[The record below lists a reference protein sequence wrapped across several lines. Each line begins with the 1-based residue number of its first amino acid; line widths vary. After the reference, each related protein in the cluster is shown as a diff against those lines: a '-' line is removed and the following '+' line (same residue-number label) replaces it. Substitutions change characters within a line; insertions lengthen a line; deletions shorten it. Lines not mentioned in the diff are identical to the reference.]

1 MSARGFR
8 GARGG
13 CMWTHHQR
21 APSRDR
27 RRLSIAIL
35 LALGG
40 SSDVVLAQGARATNA
55 SGVEEIQV
63 VGQRET
69 YRISETSTA
78 TKTPT
83 LLIDIPQSLTL
94 ISSGMIRDQAMQNMG
109 DVVRYVPGVQM
120 AQGEGHRDA
129 PIFRGNTSTADFFID
144 GMRDDT
150 QYYRDL
156 YNVEQV
162 EVLKGP
168 SGMIFGRG
176 GSGGL
181 INRVTKQADGMSR
194 RELGATLG
202 SWQNRRLTAD
212 FGQGIGDASAVR
224 VSAFYEDSESHRD
237 FGELTRWAI
246 NPTFTLERSDTTR
259 VTLGYERFEDERVT
273 DRGIPSQLPLL
284 GLPLDIDAS
293 TFFGSPDSSPTSAT
307 VDAVTASVSHELSDR
322 VTLSNKTRLAD
333 YDKFYQNV
341 FPGAYTAVD
350 GRVSVSGYNN
360 RTARENLLN
369 QTDVTFSAETAG
381 ISHTLVSGMEVG
393 RQETDN
399 FRETAYFLAVGP
411 DAVSDFVTLANPN
424 YTGPVE
430 FRQSATDADNSSIA
444 KNAALYIQDQLE
456 FSERWQAIVGVRYD
470 RFEADLLNNRTAQL
484 LSSTDD
490 FVSPRAG
497 VIYKPKDSV
506 SIYVS
511 HTVSYVPRAGEQ
523 LASLTASNS
532 TLEPEEFTNNEIGL
546 KWDLGSRLST
556 TFSVY
561 QLDRTNVALTDPN
574 NPTLLMLVDGQRVDG
589 IEFGLSGEV
598 TDRWQVMAG
607 YAHQDSELRTPGAQS
622 ANELGQ
628 VPEHSASFWNRY
640 DLSSKLG
647 FGVGVVYR
655 SDVFVATDNAVTLP
669 SFTRLD
675 GAAFYSIS
683 DDLRLQF
690 NVENMLDEE
699 YYASAHSN
707 NNIMP
712 GSPRAY
718 RLGFTFRM

>member
-1 MSARGFR
+1 VSINGFQ
-8 GARGG
+8 GI
-13 CMWTHHQR
+13 Q
-21 APSRDR
+21 DR
-27 RRLSIAIL
+27 RTPGKSKRLASLARRPLCIAML
-35 LALGG
+35 VALGG
-40 SSDVVLAQGARATNA
+40 AADAALAQGSAA
-55 SGVEEIQV
+55 SGIDELEVIGRRQ
-63 VGQRET
+63 T
-69 YRISETSTA
+69 YRILETSTA

-83 LLIDIPQSLTL
+83 RLIDIPQSLTL

-129 PIFRGNTSTADFFID
+129 PILRGNTSTADFFVD

-156 YNVEQV
+156 YNVDQV

-202 SWQNRRLTAD
+202 SWENRRLTAD
-212 FGQGIGDASAVR
+212 VGRAISDASAFR
-224 VSAFYEDSESHRD
+224 VNAFYEDSESYRT
-237 FGELTRWAI
+237 FGKLNRWAI
-246 NPTFTLERSDTTR
+246 NPTFTLERSDATR

-284 GLPLDIDAS
+284 GLPLESDAS
-293 TFFGSPDSSPTSAT
+293 TFFGSPELSPTSAT
-307 VDAVTASVSHELSDR
+307 VDAFVSTVSHELSDHL
-322 VTLSNKTRLAD
+322 TLTNKTRLAD

-341 FPGAYTAVD
+341 FPGAYSAAD

-369 QTDVTFSAETAG
+369 QTDVTFSVETAG
-381 ISHTLVSGMEVG
+381 ISHTVLSGMELG
-393 RQETDN
+393 RQNTDN
-399 FRETAYFLAVGP
+399 FRQTAYFTAIGP
-411 DAVSDFVTLANPN
+411 NALSDFVTLTNPI

-430 FRQSATDADNSSIA
+430 FRQSATDADNHSIA
-444 KNAALYIQDQLE
+444 KNAALYIQDQMEL
-456 FSERWQAIVGVRYD
+456 SEHWQVIVGARYD
-470 RFEADLLNNRTAQL
+470 RFEADLTNNRTAQL

-497 VIYKPKDSV
+497 VIYKPKDNVSV
-506 SIYVS
+506 YASR
-511 HTVSYVPRAGEQ
+511 TLSYVPRAGEQ

-532 TLEPEEFTNNEIGL
+532 ALEPEEFTNNEVGL
-546 KWDLGSRLST
+546 KWDFGSRLST
-556 TFSVY
+556 TFAVY
-561 QLDRTNVALTDPN
+561 QLDRTNVAIADPS

-589 IEFGLSGEV
+589 IELGLAGEV
-598 TDRWQVMAG
+598 TERWQMMAG

-628 VPEHSASFWNRY
+628 VPQHSASFWNRY
-640 DLSSKLG
+640 DVSSRLG
-647 FGVGVVYR
+647 VGVGVVYR
-655 SDVFVATDNAVTLP
+655 SDVFAATDNAVTLP

-675 GAAFYSIS
+675 AVAFYSINDS
-683 DDLRLQF
+683 LRLQF
-690 NVENMLDEE
+690 NVENLLDES

-712 GSPRAY
+712 GSPRTY
-718 RLGFTFRM
+718 RLGLTFTM

>member
-1 MSARGFR
+1 MSADAALP
-8 GARGG
+8 ARRPL
-13 CMWTHHQR
+13 CM
-21 APSRDR
+21 
-27 RRLSIAIL
+27 AIL
-35 LALGG
+35 FALSG
-40 SSDVVLAQGARATNA
+40 SAALAQGPSV
-55 SGVEEIQV
+55 SGIDEIEV
-63 VGQRET
+63 VGERES
-69 YRISETSTA
+69 YRIRETSTV

-83 LLIDIPQSLTL
+83 PLIDIPQSLTL
-94 ISSGMIRDQAMQNMG
+94 IGSGMIRDQAMQNMG

-144 GMRDDT
+144 GLRDDT

-194 RELGATLG
+194 QELGATLG

-212 FGQGIGDASAVR
+212 FGRGIGDASAFR
-224 VSAFYEDSESHRD
+224 VNAFYEDSESYRN
-237 FGELTRWAI
+237 FAELTRWAI
-246 NPTFTLERSDTTR
+246 NPTFTLEPSEKTR

-273 DRGIPSQLPLL
+273 DRGVPSQLPLL
-284 GLPLDIDAS
+284 RLPLETDAS
-293 TFFGSPDSSPTSAT
+293 TFFGSPESSPTSAT
-307 VDAVTASVSHELSDR
+307 VDALTSHVTHEFSDR
-322 VTLSNKTRLAD
+322 VTLTNKTRLAD

-341 FPGAYTAVD
+341 FPGAYTAAD
-350 GRVSVSGYNN
+350 SRVSVSGYSN

-369 QTDVTFSAETAG
+369 QTDVTFSAETGG
-381 ISHTLVSGMEVG
+381 ISHTVLSGMELG

-399 FRETAYFLAVGP
+399 FRQTAYFLAVGP
-411 DAVSDFVTLANPN
+411 NAVSDFVTLTQPI
-424 YTGPVE
+424 YTGPLE
-430 FRQSATDADNSSIA
+430 FRQSATDAANNSLA
-444 KNAALYIQDQLE
+444 KNAALYVQDQVEL
-456 FSERWQAIVGVRYD
+456 SERWQAIVGVRYD
-470 RFEADLLNNRTAQL
+470 RFEADLLNNRTAQS

-490 FVSPRAG
+490 FLSPRAG
-497 VIYKPKDSV
+497 VIYKPKDNV
-506 SIYVS
+506 SIYAS
-511 HTVSYVPRAGEQ
+511 YTVSYVPRAGEQ

-532 TLEPEEFTNNEIGL
+532 ALEPEEFTNNEIGL

-561 QLDRTNVALTDPN
+561 QLDRTNVAITDPN
-574 NPTLLMLVDGQRVDG
+574 NPTLLLLVDGQRVDG
-589 IEFGLSGEV
+589 FEFGLSGEV
-598 TDRWQVMAG
+598 TDRWQMMAG
-607 YAHQDSELRTPGAQS
+607 YAHQDGELRTPGTQS

-628 VPEHSASFWNRY
+628 VPEHSLSLWNRY
-640 DLSSKLG
+640 DLSERFG

-655 SDVFVATDNAVTLP
+655 SDVFVAADNAVTLP

-675 GAAFYSIS
+675 GAAFYSIN
-683 DDLRLQF
+683 DNLRLQF
-690 NVENMLDEE
+690 NVENLLDEQ

-712 GSPRAY
+712 GAPRVY
-718 RLGFTFRM
+718 RVGLTFRM

>member
-1 MSARGFR
+1 MSINGFGGIQGAFNNTKRAASLARR
-8 GARGG
+8 PLCVA
-13 CMWTHHQR
+13 M
-21 APSRDR
+21 
-27 RRLSIAIL
+27 L

-40 SSDVVLAQGARATNA
+40 AADAALAEGSAA
-55 SGVEEIQV
+55 SGIDEIEV
-63 VGQRET
+63 IGQRPT

-83 LLIDIPQSLTL
+83 RLIDIPQSLTL
-94 ISSGMIRDQAMQNMG
+94 IGSGMIRDQAMQNMG

-129 PIFRGNTSTADFFID
+129 PIFRGNTSTADFFVD

-181 INRVTKQADGMSR
+181 INRVTKQADGMNLQ
-194 RELGATLG
+194 EFGATLG
-202 SWQNRRLTAD
+202 SWENRRLTAD
-212 FGQGIGDASAVR
+212 VGRAIGDGSAFR
-224 VSAFYEDSESHRD
+224 VNAFYEDSESYRN
-237 FGELTRWAI
+237 FGKLHRWAI
-246 NPTFTLERSDTTR
+246 NPTFTLERSDATR

-284 GLPLDIDAS
+284 GLPLETGAS

-307 VDAVTASVSHELSDR
+307 VDAFASTVTHDFSDHL
-322 VTLSNKTRLAD
+322 TLTNKTRLAD

-341 FPGAYTAVD
+341 FPGAYSAAD
-350 GRVSVSGYNN
+350 GRVSVSGYSN

-381 ISHTLVSGMEVG
+381 VSHTVLSGMELG
-393 RQETDN
+393 RQHTDN
-399 FRETAYFLAVGP
+399 FRQTAYFTAVGSN
-411 DAVSDFVTLANPN
+411 ALSDFVTLTNPI
-424 YTGPVE
+424 YTNPVE
-430 FRQSATDADNSSIA
+430 FRQSATDADNHSIA
-444 KNAALYIQDQLE
+444 KNAALYIQDQMEL
-456 FSERWQAIVGVRYD
+456 SEHWQVIVGARYD
-470 RFEADLLNNRTAQL
+470 RFEADLTNNRTAQL

-497 VIYKPKDSV
+497 VIYKPKDNV
-506 SIYVS
+506 SIYAS
-511 HTVSYVPRAGEQ
+511 HTLSYVPRAGEQ

-532 TLEPEEFTNNEIGL
+532 ALEPEEFTNNEVGL
-546 KWDLGSRLST
+546 KWDFDSRLST
-556 TFSVY
+556 TFAVY
-561 QLDRTNVALTDPN
+561 QLDRTNVAIVDPS
-574 NPTLLMLVDGQRVDG
+574 NPTLLVLVDGQRVDG
-589 IEFGLSGEV
+589 IELGVAGQV
-598 TDRWQVMAG
+598 TERWQMMAG

-628 VPEHSASFWNRY
+628 VPRHSASFWNRY
-640 DLSSKLG
+640 DVSSRLG
-647 FGVGVVYR
+647 IGVGVVYR

-675 GAAFYSIS
+675 AVAFYSINDS
-683 DDLRLQF
+683 LRLQF
-690 NVENMLDEE
+690 NVENLLDES

-718 RLGFTFRM
+718 RLGLTFTM

>member
-1 MSARGFR
+1 M
-8 GARGG
+8 
-13 CMWTHHQR
+13 
-21 APSRDR
+21 
-27 RRLSIAIL
+27 LV
-35 LALGG
+35 ALGG
-40 SSDVVLAQGARATNA
+40 VADVVLAQGPSGSPA
-55 SGVEEIQV
+55 SGIDEVEVLGRRQ
-63 VGQRET
+63 T

-83 LLIDIPQSLTL
+83 PLIDIPQSLTL
-94 ISSGMIRDQAMQNMG
+94 IGSGMIRDQAMQSMG

-129 PIFRGNTSTADFFID
+129 PIFRGNASTADFFID

-194 RELGATLG
+194 QELGATLG

-212 FGQGIGDASAVR
+212 FGQAIGDVSAFR
-224 VSAFYEDSESHRD
+224 VSAFYEDSESYRN

-273 DRGIPSQLPLL
+273 DRGIPSQLPLVK
-284 GLPLDIDAS
+284 LPLETDAS

-307 VDAVTASVSHELSDR
+307 VDALASSVTHELSDR
-322 VTLSNKTRLAD
+322 LVLTNKMRVAD

-341 FPGAYTAVD
+341 FPGAYTAAD

-360 RTARENLLN
+360 RTARENVLN

-381 ISHTLVSGMEVG
+381 ISHTVLSGVELG

-399 FRETAYFLAVGP
+399 FRQTAYFPAVGP
-411 DAVSDFVTLANPN
+411 DALSDFVTLTNPI
-424 YTGPVE
+424 YTGAVE
-430 FRQSATDADNSSIA
+430 FRQSATDADNHSIA
-444 KNAALYIQDQLE
+444 KNAALYIQDQVE

-484 LSSTDD
+484 LSSADD

-497 VIYKPKDSV
+497 VIFQPIDNV
-506 SIYVS
+506 SIYAS

-546 KWDLGSRLST
+546 KWDFGSRLST
-556 TFSVY
+556 TFAVY
-561 QLDRTNVALTDPN
+561 QLDRTNVAITDPN

-589 IEFGLSGEV
+589 IELGLAGEV
-598 TDRWQVMAG
+598 TERWQMMAG

-675 GAAFYSIS
+675 GAAFYAIS
-683 DDLRLQF
+683 ENLRLQF
-690 NVENMLDEE
+690 NVENLLDEE

-718 RLGFTFRM
+718 RLGFTFGM

>member
-1 MSARGFR
+1 
-8 GARGG
+8 
-13 CMWTHHQR
+13 
-21 APSRDR
+21 
-27 RRLSIAIL
+27 
-35 LALGG
+35 
-40 SSDVVLAQGARATNA
+40 
-55 SGVEEIQV
+55 
-63 VGQRET
+63 
-69 YRISETSTA
+69 
-78 TKTPT
+78 
-83 LLIDIPQSLTL
+83 
-94 ISSGMIRDQAMQNMG
+94 
-109 DVVRYVPGVQM
+109 
-120 AQGEGHRDA
+120 
-129 PIFRGNTSTADFFID
+129 
-144 GMRDDT
+144 
-150 QYYRDL
+150 
-156 YNVEQV
+156 
-162 EVLKGP
+162 
-168 SGMIFGRG
+168 
-176 GSGGL
+176 
-181 INRVTKQADGMSR
+181 
-194 RELGATLG
+194 
-202 SWQNRRLTAD
+202 
-212 FGQGIGDASAVR
+212 
-224 VSAFYEDSESHRD
+224 
-237 FGELTRWAI
+237 
-246 NPTFTLERSDTTR
+246 
-259 VTLGYERFEDERVT
+259 VTLGFERFEDERVT

-284 GLPLDIDAS
+284 GLPLEADAS

-307 VDAVTASVSHELSDR
+307 VDALTASVSHELSDR
-322 VTLSNKTRLAD
+322 VTLINKTRLAD

-341 FPGAYTAVD
+341 FPGAYTAAD

-381 ISHTLVSGMEVG
+381 VSHTVLSGMEVG

-399 FRETAYFLAVGP
+399 FRQTAYFMAVGP
-411 DAVSDFVTLANPN
+411 NAVSDFVSVTQPI
-424 YTGPVE
+424 YTGPLE
-430 FRQSATDADNSSIA
+430 FRQSATDADNNSIA
-444 KNAALYIQDQLE
+444 KNAALYIQDQVE

-470 RFEADLLNNRTAQL
+470 RFEADLLNNRTALL

-497 VIYKPKDSV
+497 VIYKPKDNVSV
-506 SIYVS
+506 YVS
-511 HTVSYVPRAGEQ
+511 QTVSYVPRAGEQ

-589 IEFGLSGEV
+589 IELGLSGEV
-598 TDRWQVMAG
+598 TERWQIMAG

-640 DLSSKLG
+640 DLSSRLG

-675 GAAFYSIS
+675 GAAFYSIN
-683 DDLRLQF
+683 DNIRLQL
-690 NVENMLDEE
+690 NVENVLDEE

-718 RLGFTFRM
+718 RLGFIFSM

>member
-1 MSARGFR
+1 VRIG
-8 GARGG
+8 GLQGIQGG
-13 CMWTHHQR
+13 CSGKNTR
-21 APSRDR
+21 AVSLGR
-27 RRLSIAIL
+27 RPLCIAML

-40 SSDVVLAQGARATNA
+40 AADAASAQGSRGTAA
-55 SGVEEIQV
+55 SNIDEIEVLGKRQ
-63 VGQRET
+63 T

-83 LLIDIPQSLTL
+83 PLIDIPQSLTL

-212 FGQGIGDASAVR
+212 IGQAVGDASAFR
-224 VSAFYEDSESHRD
+224 VSAFYEDSESYRN
-237 FGELTRWAI
+237 FAELTRWAI

-273 DRGIPSQLPLL
+273 DRGIPSQLPSL
-284 GLPLDIDAS
+284 GLPLETDAS
-293 TFFGSPDSSPTSAT
+293 TFFGAPDLSPTSAT
-307 VDAVTASVSHELSDR
+307 VDALASSVTHEFSDR
-322 VTLSNKTRLAD
+322 LSLTNKTRFAD

-341 FPGAYTAVD
+341 YPSAYTAAD
-350 GRVSVSGYNN
+350 GLVSVSGYNN

-369 QTDVTFSAETAG
+369 QTDVTFSVETG
-381 ISHTLVSGMEVG
+381 SISHTLLSGMELG

-399 FRETAYFLAVGP
+399 FRQTAYFTAVGP
-411 DAVSDFVTLANPN
+411 NALSDFVTLTNPI
-424 YTGPVE
+424 YKGPVE
-430 FRQSATDADNSSIA
+430 FRQSATDADNHSIA
-444 KNAALYIQDQLE
+444 KNAALYIQDQVEL
-456 FSERWQAIVGVRYD
+456 SEHWQAVVGLRYD

-497 VIYKPKDSV
+497 VIYKPKDNV
-506 SIYVS
+506 SIYAS

-532 TLEPEEFTNNEIGL
+532 TLEPEEFTNNEVGL
-546 KWDLGSRLST
+546 KWDFGSRLST
-556 TFSVY
+556 TFAVFE
-561 QLDRTNVALTDPN
+561 LDRTNVAIADPN
-574 NPTLLMLVDGQRVDG
+574 NPTLLMLVDGQRVAG
-589 IEFGLSGEV
+589 VELGLAGEV
-598 TDRWQVMAG
+598 TERWQMMAG

-640 DLSSKLG
+640 DVSSRL
-647 FGVGVVYR
+647 GVGVGIVYR

-669 SFTRLD
+669 SLTRLD
-675 GAAFYSIS
+675 AVAFYSINDS
-683 DDLRLQF
+683 LRLQF
-690 NVENMLDEE
+690 NVENLLDER
-699 YYASAHSN
+699 YYATAHSN

-712 GSPRAY
+712 GSPRTY
-718 RLGFTFRM
+718 RVGLTFTL

>member
-1 MSARGFR
+1 M
-8 GARGG
+8 
-13 CMWTHHQR
+13 
-21 APSRDR
+21 
-27 RRLSIAIL
+27 LV
-35 LALGG
+35 ALGG
-40 SSDVVLAQGARATNA
+40 VADVVLAQGPSGSPA
-55 SGVEEIQV
+55 SGIDEVEVLGRRQ
-63 VGQRET
+63 T

-83 LLIDIPQSLTL
+83 PLIDIPQSLTL
-94 ISSGMIRDQAMQNMG
+94 IGSGMIRDQAMQSMG

-129 PIFRGNTSTADFFID
+129 PIFRGNASTADFFID

-194 RELGATLG
+194 QELGATLG

-212 FGQGIGDASAVR
+212 FGQAIGDVSAFR
-224 VSAFYEDSESHRD
+224 VSAFYEDSESYRN

-273 DRGIPSQLPLL
+273 DRGIPSQLPLVK
-284 GLPLDIDAS
+284 LPLETDAS

-307 VDAVTASVSHELSDR
+307 VDALASSVTHELSDR
-322 VTLSNKTRLAD
+322 LVLTNKMRVAD

-341 FPGAYTAVD
+341 FPGAYTAAD

-360 RTARENLLN
+360 RTARENVLN

-381 ISHTLVSGMEVG
+381 ISHAVLSGVELG

-399 FRETAYFLAVGP
+399 FKQTAYFPAVGP
-411 DAVSDFVTLANPN
+411 DALSDFVTLTNPI
-424 YTGPVE
+424 YTGAVE
-430 FRQSATDADNSSIA
+430 FRQSATDADNHSIA
-444 KNAALYIQDQLE
+444 KNAALYIQDQVE

-484 LSSTDD
+484 LSSADD

-497 VIYKPKDSV
+497 VIFQPIDNV
-506 SIYVS
+506 SIYAS

-546 KWDLGSRLST
+546 KWDFGSRLST
-556 TFSVY
+556 TFAVY
-561 QLDRTNVALTDPN
+561 QLDRTNVAITDPN

-589 IEFGLSGEV
+589 IELGLAGEV
-598 TDRWQVMAG
+598 TERWQMMAG

-675 GAAFYSIS
+675 GAAFYAIS
-683 DDLRLQF
+683 ENLRLQF
-690 NVENMLDEE
+690 NVENLLDEE

-718 RLGFTFRM
+718 RLGFTFGM

>member
-1 MSARGFR
+1 
-8 GARGG
+8 
-13 CMWTHHQR
+13 
-21 APSRDR
+21 
-27 RRLSIAIL
+27 
-35 LALGG
+35 
-40 SSDVVLAQGARATNA
+40 
-55 SGVEEIQV
+55 
-63 VGQRET
+63 
-69 YRISETSTA
+69 
-78 TKTPT
+78 
-83 LLIDIPQSLTL
+83 
-94 ISSGMIRDQAMQNMG
+94 
-109 DVVRYVPGVQM
+109 M

-144 GMRDDT
+144 GLRDDT

-194 RELGATLG
+194 QELGATLG

-212 FGQGIGDASAVR
+212 FGRGLGDAAAFR
-224 VSAFYEDSESHRD
+224 VNAFYEDSESYRN
-237 FGELTRWAI
+237 FAELTRWAM
-246 NPTFTLERSDTTR
+246 NPTLTLERSQKTR

-273 DRGIPSQLPLL
+273 DRGVPSQLPLL
-284 GLPLDIDAS
+284 GLPLETDAS
-293 TFFGSPDSSPTSAT
+293 TFFGSPESSPTSAT
-307 VDAVTASVSHELSDR
+307 VDALTSSVTHELSDR
-322 VTLSNKTRLAD
+322 VTLTNKTRLAD

-341 FPGAYTAVD
+341 FPGAYTAAD
-350 GRVSVSGYNN
+350 SRVSVSGYSN

-381 ISHTLVSGMEVG
+381 ISHTVLSGMELG

-399 FRETAYFLAVGP
+399 FRQTAYFPAVGP
-411 DAVSDFVTLANPN
+411 TAVSDFVTVTQPI
-424 YTGPVE
+424 YTGPLE
-430 FRQSATDADNSSIA
+430 FRQSATDADNHSVA
-444 KNAALYIQDQLE
+444 KNAALYVQDQVEL
-456 FSERWQAIVGVRYD
+456 SERWQAIVGVRYD
-470 RFEADLLNNRTAQL
+470 RFEADLLNNRTAQA
-484 LSSTDD
+484 LSSADD

-497 VIYKPKDSV
+497 VIYKPKDNV
-506 SIYVS
+506 SIYAS

-532 TLEPEEFTNNEIGL
+532 ALEPEEFTNNEIGL

-556 TFSVY
+556 TFAVY
-561 QLDRTNVALTDPN
+561 QLDRTNVAITDPT
-574 NPTLLMLVDGQRVDG
+574 NPTLLLLVDGQRVDG
-589 IEFGLSGEV
+589 FEFGLSGEV
-598 TDRWQVMAG
+598 TDRWQMMAG

-628 VPEHSASFWNRY
+628 VPEHSVSFWNRY
-640 DLSSKLG
+640 DLSARLG

-669 SFTRLD
+669 SFTRVD
-675 GAAFYSIS
+675 GAAFYSIN
-683 DDLRLQF
+683 DNLRLQL
-690 NVENMLDEE
+690 NVENLLDEE

-712 GSPRAY
+712 GAPRVY
-718 RLGFTFRM
+718 RLGLTFRM